1 MHNSHSIEPVQQQAI
16 TREARERRNGHR
28 SLLVWFT
35 GLSGSG
41 KSTLAQA
48 LAEVLHQRGF
58 LTYVLD
64 GDVVRNGLCSD
75 LGFSYEDRTENIR
88 RVGEVA
94 KLMVD
99 AGVIV
104 LAAFISPL
112 AKDRQRVREI
122 LPEGRFIEV
131 YCDSSLQVCEQ
142 RDVKGLYKKARAGKL
157 AEFTGISS
165 VYERPTQPELVLPTG
180 TATVG
185 ECVQRLVQV
194 IARNVVL
201 SDEGGKQ

>member
-1 MHNSHSIEPVQQQAI
+1 MNNLGPLAQQAVV
-16 TREARERRNGHR
+16 RADRERRNGHR
-28 SLLVWFT
+28 TLLIWLT

-41 KSTLAQA
+41 KSTLAQSM
-48 LAEVLHQRGF
+48 EQVLHHRGF

-64 GDVVRNGLCSD
+64 GDTVRNGLCAD

-122 LPEGRFIEV
+122 MPEGSFFEV
-131 YCDSSLQVCEQ
+131 FCNSSLQVCEQ
-142 RDVKGLYKKARAGKL
+142 RDVKGLYKKARAGTI

-165 VYERPTQPELVLPTG
+165 VYEAPTGPELVLSTG
-180 TATVG
+180 TASV
-185 ECVQRLVQV
+185 EVCVEQLLHS
-194 IARNVVL
+194 VL
-201 SDEGGKQ
+201 PLLDHTATAVAG